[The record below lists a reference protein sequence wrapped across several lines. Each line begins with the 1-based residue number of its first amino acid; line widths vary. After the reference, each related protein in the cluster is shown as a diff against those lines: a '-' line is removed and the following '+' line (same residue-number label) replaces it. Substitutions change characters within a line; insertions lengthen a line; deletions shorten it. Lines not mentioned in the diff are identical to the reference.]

1 MIFETLIQSQIF
13 YFFLIID
20 LKQTIFRFLITITWN
35 QIVIK
40 IRDRIKLLKISLAI
54 YYLIYIIFY
63 HLILLFFAAVFLK
76 IRSIKFILFI
86 YITSSWINRV
96 TIIFLINKFDI
107 LLISILRNLLMIFIG
122 KFLLLRTIDISTI
135 LENFLFKYPDF
146 AWYFSLQF
154 LILFY

>member
-54 YYLIYIIFY
+54 YYLIYIILY
-63 HLILLFFAAVFLK
+63 DLVLLFFAAVFLK
-76 IRSIKFILFI
+76 IRSIKFIFFI

-107 LLISILRNLLMIFIG
+107 LLISILRNLLMISIG
-122 KFLLLRTIDISTI
+122 KFLLLRTINISTI